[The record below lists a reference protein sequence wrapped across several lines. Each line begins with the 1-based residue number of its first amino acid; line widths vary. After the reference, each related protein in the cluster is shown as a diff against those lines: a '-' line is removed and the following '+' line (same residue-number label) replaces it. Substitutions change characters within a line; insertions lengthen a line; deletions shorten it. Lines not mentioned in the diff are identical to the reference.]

1 MQAVFTDV
9 ANALNAVAAAEDD
22 NSAQLSSPAGA
33 PQRFAAAVQAAL
45 ASDVQPVSGYAA
57 EFCLKLY
64 SLSSW
69 DIVCYRD
76 SAKACMVLKGAIIS
90 SFMPCLPRSSSSL

>member
-45 ASDVQPVSGYAA
+45 ASDVQPVSG
-57 EFCLKLY
+57 
-64 SLSSW
+64 
-69 DIVCYRD
+69 
-76 SAKACMVLKGAIIS
+76 
-90 SFMPCLPRSSSSL
+90 

>member
-45 ASDVQPVSGYAA
+45 ASYVQPVSGYAA
-57 EFCLKLY
+57 WFLSKLY
-64 SLSSW
+64 TTFTLGPSMLKRFCQGVSGSLKV
-69 DIVCYRD
+69 IV
-76 SAKACMVLKGAIIS
+76 L
-90 SFMPCLPRSSSSL
+90 SFMPCWPCSSS